1 MFALHQEAAECDYL
15 GGHFVEPKAPLTAA
29 RRARTR
35 LDKAKIYALKV
46 LQYEHMSRYAETIR
60 TGREGL
66 TLGLC
71 FPDLP
76 AVSVQ
81 ADTGDGYACVE
92 LRSGGAGTREIEAE
106 QVCQAIAALPEDYCI
121 VSALYFM
128 EEFSYQEIAEM
139 VGCPVGT
146 VRSRLHRGRRMLQ
159 RPCGILPNSR
169 ASSPTSTLAGIGWRT
184 GRWRCICGTLC
195 PGHLAG
201 SSSIKEAVIAQADCE
216 ASCRPRLV
224 SHRSSRPVSGITT
237 ALLGLGLITFAIDAS
252 NTTLILPQS

>member
-1 MFALHQEAAECDYL
+1 LFALHQEAAECDYL
-15 GGHFVEPKAPLTAA
+15 GGHFVEAEGAFDWLLG
-29 RRARTR
+29 RARTR

-66 TLGLC
+66 TSLDSASLTC
-71 FPDLP
+71 QLYLFK
-76 AVSVQ
+76 Q
-81 ADTGDGYACVE
+81 
-92 LRSGGAGTREIEAE
+92 TREMGMHAWNSDPAALVLEKFEAK

-159 RPCGILPNSR
+159 KALWHIAEQQGIITNLH
-169 ASSPTSTLAGIGWRT
+169 ASG
-184 GRWRCICGTLC
+184 
-195 PGHLAG
+195 
-201 SSSIKEAVIAQADCE
+201 E
-216 ASCRPRLV
+216 
-224 SHRSSRPVSGITT
+224 
-237 ALLGLGLITFAIDAS
+237 
-252 NTTLILPQS
+252 